1 MGIMRIDHPDVLRFI
16 TSKRKEGNLA
26 NFNISV
32 GLTDDF
38 MEAVKN
44 DEKNT
49 LINPRTDE
57 PFEVKEMTAQF
68 YNSDEE
74 WYPEASGSDS
84 GKDDNF
90 WRDFAPTFGQEV
102 RDYDIDLE
110 VGEEMT
116 LPARFIWETLIDG
129 AWRNGEPGLYMY
141 DETNDMHSFD
151 VENIQN
157 TELKQQIHVENSL

>member
-16 TSKRKEGNLA
+16 TSKRKGRKPCELQHL
-26 NFNISV
+26 
-32 GLTDDF
+32 GLDLQTTSWKLS
-38 MEAVKN
+38 KN
-44 DEKNT
+44 DEEYT

-90 WRDFAPTFGQEV
+90 WRLCTN
-102 RDYDIDLE
+102 
-110 VGEEMT
+110 
-116 LPARFIWETLIDG
+116 IWTRSPETTI
-129 AWRNGEPGLYMY
+129 
-141 DETNDMHSFD
+141 S
-151 VENIQN
+151 I
-157 TELKQQIHVENSL
+157 